1 MHVANLSLHK
11 SKCNEFGSHWGK
23 SLFLQISEF
32 SEKKPNVI
40 WSERMTSISRSLHL
54 THSTH
59 FTQKHT
65 GAERNKTSYIIWFMV
80 H

>member
-1 MHVANLSLHK
+1 MHVANLPLHN
-11 SKCNEFGSHWGK
+11 SKRNEFGSHRGK
-23 SLFLQISEF
+23 SLFLQINEF
-32 SEKKPNVI
+32 LEKNDVM

-80 H
+80 R